1 MARFARKAKTE
12 PMLRLERPSQAGS
25 QSTAHVINAI
35 FGEQLSSRPLDA
47 QSVRNL
53 TISRRGDAAYHDSY
67 VANLERV
74 RACVV
79 MVPSYWGEG
88 LGRGTVLISTHR
100 FFLTIARAFL
110 LSLS

>member
-74 RACVV
+74 RACIWF
-79 MVPSYWGEG
+79 PATGGEG
-88 LGRGTVLISTHR
+88 LGRGNVLISTHR
-100 FFLTIARAFL
+100 SFVLH
-110 LSLS
+110 